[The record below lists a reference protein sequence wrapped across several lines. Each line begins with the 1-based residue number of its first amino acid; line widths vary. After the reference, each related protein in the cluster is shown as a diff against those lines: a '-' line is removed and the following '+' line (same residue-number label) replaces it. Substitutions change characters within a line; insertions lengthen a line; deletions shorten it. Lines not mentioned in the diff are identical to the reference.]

1 MSRFGIDRIETTAY
15 AKDLTRD
22 DVLALLRG
30 YAAEHDLPI
39 DAKTDDEL
47 AATLAEA
54 IAADIDIFD
63 SLIEQTEPSAD
74 GHGSTFTVR
83 LIP

>member
-1 MSRFGIDRIETTAY
+1 MSTFAIDRIETTAY
-15 AKDLTRD
+15 AKDLTRL
-22 DVLALLRG
+22 DVLTLLRR
-30 YAAEHDLPI
+30 YATARDLPI
-39 DAKTDDEL
+39 DTHPDDEL

-54 IAADIDIFD
+54 IAGDTAIFD
-63 SLIEQTEPSAD
+63 ALIDLTEPSAD